1 MRIDMGKSRMGAPKM
16 PTKEEMAGCV
26 NVTIDL
32 WRCPAQRGKYAYKIN
47 NSIWLRV
54 WGRMDAPAMLRR
66 NLGSTRSLFTR
77 PGDNASRSMYTDAKI

>member
-1 MRIDMGKSRMGAPKM
+1 MRIDMGKSRMGAPKN
-16 PTKEEMAGCV
+16 AHQRNNGGGV